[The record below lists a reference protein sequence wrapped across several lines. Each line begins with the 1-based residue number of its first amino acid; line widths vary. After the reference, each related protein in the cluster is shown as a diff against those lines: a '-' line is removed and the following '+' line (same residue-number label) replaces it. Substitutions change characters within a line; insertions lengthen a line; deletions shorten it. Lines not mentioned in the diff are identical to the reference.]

1 MFVDLLILGLGVLT
15 LLSDGEDTSADTG
28 YIEYTPGNTNLIIT
42 SPHDGHLTP
51 ESIPDRTPGC
61 KDSSGVCQ
69 FPGEANCPQE
79 RICKV
84 VVIPDRYSLDMAQTF
99 REVYIQRTGK
109 IPHMIVNRLHRSKL
123 DTNREME
130 DAAQSSES
138 QEAWRQYH
146 GAIKKAKESFNG
158 ESGLLLDFHRQRH
171 GLETTELG
179 YVYTKDELNAG
190 NLDSLGPISSISS
203 LLARTGLS
211 AESMM
216 SGPESLGAAWEEAGY
231 KAVPS
236 PRQPEPGST
245 VYYRGG
251 YTVQTHGSR
260 DGGNVDAIQLE
271 FPGEVISDDTRRP
284 TFAAKIGDVLTNFH
298 ETYY

>member
-1 MFVDLLILGLGVLT
+1 MFVDLLILGLGVLS
-15 LLSDGEDTSADTG
+15 LISGGKDNG

-61 KDSSGVCQ
+61 RDSSGVCH
-69 FPGEANCPQE
+69 FPGEANCPPE

-84 VVIPDRYSLDMAQTF
+84 VLIPDRYSLDMARTF

-109 IPHMIVNRLHRSKL
+109 IPHMVVNLLHRAKL
-123 DTNREME
+123 DANRDIV
-130 DAAQSSES
+130 DAAQNSKEA
-138 QEAWRQYH
+138 QEAWREYH

-158 ESGLLLDFHRQRH
+158 EPGLLLDFHRQRH

-190 NLDSLGPISSISS
+190 NLDSLGPISSISA

-211 AESMM
+211 AESLM
-216 SGPESLGAAWEEAGY
+216 SGEESLGAAWEEAGY

-236 PRQPEPGST
+236 PRQPNPGTT

-271 FPGEVISDDTRRP
+271 FPAEVINDDTRRD
-284 TFAAKIGDVLTNFH
+284 TFATKIGGVLTGFH
-298 ETYY
+298 ETYYR